1 MVEAANS
8 HQSHAPPMVADAP
21 FVAVICAVGTE
32 RRWLSAVARPG
43 VEVLAAGIGAAAA
56 ARRGTQA
63 IHRGATAIVS
73 AGFCG
78 ALAADL
84 RVGDL
89 VAADLVVDAATGREF
104 GASTELL
111 ARAPGR
117 RGTLVTTPRLARTP
131 ADRRRLSGL
140 ACDMESAALAL
151 VAHEAGVP
159 FLALRAVTDEATHTL
174 PDFDRITDRAGHLTP
189 GSGLLHFLLHPADV
203 GRLLRLGPASR
214 RAGRALRDGVGALL
228 ETRP

>member
-1 MVEAANS
+1 MIEAAN
-8 HQSHAPPMVADAP
+8 ARENPEPPTATNEP
-21 FVAVICAVGTE
+21 FVAVICAVGAE

-56 ARRGTQA
+56 TRRGEQA
-63 IHRGATAIVS
+63 VHRGATAIVS

-89 VAADLVVDAATGREF
+89 VAADLVVDAASGREF
-104 GASTELL
+104 APSTELL

-117 RGTLVTTPRLARTP
+117 RGTLVTAPRLARTP

-140 ACDMESAALAL
+140 ACDMESAALAE
-151 VAHEAGVP
+151 VAREAGVP

-174 PDFDRITDRAGHLTP
+174 PDFDRITDRAGQLTP
-189 GSGLLHFLLHPADV
+189 GFGLLHFLLHPADV
-203 GRLLRLGPASR
+203 PRLLRLGPASR
-214 RAGRALRDGVGALL
+214 RAGRTLRDGVGALL
-228 ETRP
+228 EARP